1 MTIASSIPNG
11 STGPSTT
18 ADTPSPADL
27 AERNAANRLATTL
40 YGGRLEAFDSSSPAS
55 ACLLPLLQA
64 IGWRGEA
71 RHLVE
76 ALPHFSNELDLHDV
90 RSVLANLNFNTR
102 ESQKTLDDLRDEHL
116 PCLFSQGAANVIMI
130 MERQGNV
137 LTIFDGRTGEYRQV
151 QADKTPGVIY
161 EPEYDDPKARHEAT
175 NHPKKGW
182 INRLIFQF
190 RGLIAQLALV
200 SFFINL
206 TALAVPVFI
215 MGVYDKVMGARAPDT
230 LVYFVAGILLVI
242 GAEMALRIVRS
253 RALAYLGARI
263 DALVGSA
270 TFQHLI
276 LMPISMTERAPVS
289 TQLARLRQFESV
301 REVFT
306 GPIAGAILDIPFLVI
321 FLGAVFWIAG
331 PLGWIPVVLLMIFTI
346 ALLVT
351 EPILRAVTEAD
362 MSSKSRQQSFLVE
375 LIAKQRMVKN
385 CNGENVWRSRF
396 REMSA
401 NTAMLNLRNGSIVS
415 YTSIFAQTMM
425 MLAGVATISMGTVRA
440 MEGDMS
446 IGALI
451 ATMALVWRVLAPL
464 QSIFLSFNRLEQ
476 ALESLR
482 QINRMMR
489 IPLERQPGVL
499 PSFFRDF
506 KGRISLRNISLR
518 YAQGSEPALLGV
530 NLDIKPGEL
539 IALTGSNGSGKSTVL
554 KMLCGLYAPQA
565 GSVMMDGLD
574 IRQLDVSE
582 LRNAI
587 GYAPQTATFF
597 HGTIAQNLR
606 LSHPTATDSD
616 VKQALRDAGLEDV
629 IADLPDGIHTRVTES
644 DRRILTTGVRQRL
657 NLARCYVKNSSVLLL
672 DEPAFGL
679 DPDADAIL
687 VEKLKALKGKRTVI
701 MVTHRPSHMKLAD
714 KVVYMHE
721 GRVLLADTPEEV
733 IPKIFK

>member
-1 MTIASSIPNG
+1 MTFASS
-11 STGPSTT
+11 SMPSGAPMGTT
-18 ADTPSPADL
+18 NTPSPADM

-90 RSVLANLNFNTR
+90 RAVLANLNFNTR
-102 ESQKTLDDLRDEHL
+102 ESQLTLGELRDEHM
-116 PCLFSQGAANVIMI
+116 PCLFSQGTSNVILVL
-130 MERQGNV
+130 ERQDDV

-151 QADKTPGVIY
+151 QADKTRGTVY
-161 EPEYDDPKARHEAT
+161 EPEYDDPQVRHEAT

-190 RGLIAQLALV
+190 RGLIAQLAVV

-230 LVYFVAGILLVI
+230 LVYFVGGILLVI
-242 GAEMALRIVRS
+242 AAEMALRIVRS

-276 LMPISMTERAPVS
+276 LMPISMTERSPVS
-289 TQLARLRQFESV
+289 TQLSRLRQFESV

-306 GPIAGAILDIPFLVI
+306 GPIASAILDIPFLVI

-331 PLGWIPVVLLMIFTI
+331 PLGWIPVVLLAVFAI

-362 MSSKSRQQSFLVE
+362 MSSRSRQQSFLVE
-375 LIAKQRMVKN
+375 LITKQRMVKN
-385 CNGENVWRSRF
+385 CNGEDIWRSRF

-415 YTSIFAQTMM
+415 YTAIFAQTMM
-425 MLAGVATISMGTVRA
+425 MLAGVATISLGTMRA
-440 MEGDMS
+440 MEGDMT

-518 YAQGSEPALLGV
+518 YSQGSEPALLGV

-539 IALTGSNGSGKSTVL
+539 IALTGSNGSGKSTIL

-582 LRNAI
+582 LRNSI

-597 HGTIAQNLR
+597 HGTIAQNIR
-606 LSHPTATDSD
+606 LAHPTATDSD

-629 IADLPDGIHTRVTES
+629 IADLPDGIHTRISGS
-644 DRRILTTGVRQRL
+644 DRRILTIGVRQRL

-714 KVVYMHE
+714 KVVYMNE
-721 GRVLLADTPEEV
+721 GRILLADTPDQV
-733 IPKIFK
+733 IPKIFT